1 MSSCKLYLITPPSFD
16 LHVFIDKASQAFDGG
31 EIACLQLRLKNSH
44 DDDILRA
51 SEVLIPLC
59 KKYNSTFIIND
70 RADLALKSCADGVH
84 LGGEDTDIKKAREI
98 LGNNGIIGVSC
109 YDSRH
114 LAMEAGEQGA
124 DYVSFGT
131 FFPSKTKNSKGKP
144 TTKILEWC
152 STYTNLPCVAIGGI
166 TPENCAPLV
175 KAGADFIAVIS
186 AVWDHPKGP
195 KKAVEEF
202 LSKIR
207 ISNIV

>member
-1 MSSCKLYLITPPSFD
+1 MSNCQLYLITPPSFE
-16 LHVFIDKASQAFDGG
+16 LVSFTNQVKQAFQGG
-31 EIACLQLRLKNSH
+31 VVACFQLRLKNAS
-44 DDDILRA
+44 DDEILRA
-51 SEVLIPLC
+51 AEKIIPIC
-59 KKYNSTFIIND
+59 KENHTTFIIND
-70 RADLALKSCADGVH
+70 RADLALKSGADGVH
-84 LGGEDTDIKKAREI
+84 LGEKDTDVKKAREM
-98 LGNNGIIGVSC
+98 LGDNGIIGVSC

-131 FFPSKTKNSKGKP
+131 FFPSKTKQSKGNP
-144 TTKILEWC
+144 TTEILEWC

-186 AVWDHPKGP
+186 AIWDHPKNP

-202 LSKIR
+202 IVNISKA
-207 ISNIV
+207 